1 MQISS
6 LAASLVAPLQLRPR
20 ERVKE
25 PPPWRREVPPDSV
38 DVQLAARANRY
49 ARPTLRFT
57 NLTPEAEQYAQ
68 RLALYRDLL
77 DLPPPGTPSPDE
89 LRAALSELERERLEA
104 RDRERAEI
112 DALVAGSL
120 PEP

>member
-1 MQISS
+1 M
-6 LAASLVAPLQLRPR
+6 
-20 ERVKE
+20 
-25 PPPWRREVPPDSV
+25 
-38 DVQLAARANRY
+38 DVQLAARATRY